1 MPFFG
6 KSKIDAIKQLYTL
19 DLDENEVGVLYLGL
33 SGVIIRVGDKTIALD
48 ISDMLGKKE
57 AEALQKLDYLLYTHG
72 HYDHY
77 NLRSCMWV
85 FEETN
90 TRIIAESSVYREL
103 RGRIPSDNLIE
114 AKEGDT
120 IKFDDFNISVIRGV
134 HVGPIVLYLMDSK
147 GIKVFHGGDSGYVP
161 LRGYSADLAFIPTGK
176 PSPTASPN
184 DALRMS
190 LDLKPR
196 VIVPIHGAKSEHEE
210 FERLIENNL
219 PTAQLVIINEFEAR
233 KISL

>member
-6 KSKIDAIKQLYTL
+6 KSKVEAIKQFYGLEL
-19 DLDENEVGVLYLGL
+19 GENEIGILYLGL
-33 SGVIIRVGDKTIALD
+33 AGVLIRVGGKTIAID
-48 ISDMLGKKE
+48 ISEMLGKSE
-57 AEALQKLDYLLYTHG
+57 AEALQTLDYLLYTHG

-90 TRIIAESSVYREL
+90 THIIAESSVYREL
-103 RGRIPSDNLIE
+103 KGRVPDDNLVE
-114 AKEGDT
+114 AREGD
-120 IKFDDFNISVIRGV
+120 ILKFNGFTVRVIRGI
-134 HVGPIVLYLMDSK
+134 HVGPIVLYLMDIN

-190 LDLKPR
+190 IDLKPKV
-196 VIVPIHGAKSEHEE
+196 VIPVHGSRSEHDE
-210 FERLIENNL
+210 FERLIEKNL
-219 PTAQLVIINEFEAR
+219 PDVRVVLLSEFEVG
-233 KISL
+233 KVSI